1 MLLDTP
7 IWWFDGYKP
16 LFQPPIRNLPSNK
29 LSMYTNL
36 KSKKP
41 PSSESLLPRGGVPSI
56 FRFIEFGGVGLP
68 FTRPSCSFS
77 TLLSISVQAL
87 SSVVEAFAASS
98 AKAYREEHCLTWIGH
113 VPSQKKHIY
122 VEQKPTGLRSMQSL
136 STHGPNKCVPF
147 RYLSSW
153 PKRKWPKSQG
163 LMNHSDKMPWNVEF
177 IPTLWIPNLH
187 ISRDFHATK
196 CWKNT
201 TICPI
206 KCHKT
211 FQLVSIPIF

>member
-1 MLLDTP
+1 MTIPKNEKNQVHFSRAMLLDTP

-16 LFQPPIRNLPSNK
+16 LFQPPIRNIPSNK

-41 PSSESLLPRGGVPSI
+41 PSSESPLPEGGPSI
-56 FRFIEFGGVGLP
+56 LRFIEFGGVGLP

-113 VPSQKKHIY
+113 VPSPKKNIYTLNKNPLVSDQCKVCWLMVLTNVSRLDIFLLDQK
-122 VEQKPTGLRSMQSL
+122 ESGL
-136 STHGPNKCVPF
+136 KAKI
-147 RYLSSW
+147 W
-153 PKRKWPKSQG
+153 W
-163 LMNHSDKMPWNVEF
+163 
-177 IPTLWIPNLH
+177 
-187 ISRDFHATK
+187 
-196 CWKNT
+196 T
-201 TICPI
+201 TVI
-206 KCHKT
+206 KCLEILNSYH
-211 FQLVSIPIF
+211 S